1 MAVSF
6 RNLFKVKEIRNR
18 ILITLGLLM
27 IYRLGFYIPIP
38 GVDYNEAFKGAAD
51 DTGFLRMLGIMNV
64 LTGARLQQATLFSLG
79 VMPYI
84 SASIIFSL
92 LTKIVPALEK
102 LAKEGAS
109 GQKKINQYTR
119 LATVPICFLQSF
131 FVIFGVLSVKDQG
144 HLLHPGV
151 NNVFWLYAIVVM
163 VTLTAGT
170 LFVMWLGEQIT
181 EHGIGNGTSLI
192 IMAGIIA
199 QLFPALT
206 GMWRQNESAG
216 TSNEAYQT
224 FLLFIF
230 AWGVAVVA
238 VVFMTK
244 AQRRIPIQQAKQ
256 TRGRK
261 VYGGQRHF
269 LPLKVNHSGV
279 MPIIFASALLVI
291 PSILGQALTNV
302 FPSFGYWLSDAFT
315 RGTGF
320 WYIAAYSVLIFFF
333 SFFWTSLMFQPN
345 EMAENLKEYGSFIP
359 GIRPGKKTAE
369 FLEQTML
376 RITLAGAGFLTIVA
390 VFPSIVGSNL
400 FLQNWILLYFM
411 SGTSI
416 LIVVGV
422 ALDLVEKLN
431 AMLIMRNYEGFMKDG
446 GPGVAGGWGRQVS
459 VK

>member
-1 MAVSF
+1 MSISF
-6 RNLFKVKEIRNR
+6 GNLFKVKAIRNR
-18 ILITLGLLM
+18 ILITLGLLLV
-27 IYRLGFYIPIP
+27 YRLGFFIPIP
-38 GVDYNEAFKGAAD
+38 GVDYDVAFKGAND
-51 DTGFLRMLGIMNV
+51 QDGFNRMLGIMNV
-64 LTGARLQQATLFSLG
+64 LTGAKLQQATIFSLG

-119 LATVPICFLQSF
+119 LATIPICFLQSF
-131 FVIFGVLSVKDQG
+131 FVIFGVLGVRGEG
-144 HLLHPGV
+144 HLLHEGV
-151 NNVFWLYAIVVM
+151 RDWFLLYCIAVVIS
-163 VTLTAGT
+163 LTAGT

-181 EHGIGNGTSLI
+181 ENGIGNGISLI
-192 IMAGIIA
+192 IMSGIVA
-199 QLFPALT
+199 QLFPAVT
-206 GMWRQNESAG
+206 NIFRQSESAG
-216 TSNEAYQT
+216 STNEAYQT
-224 FLLFIF
+224 FLLFVF
-230 AWGVAVVA
+230 AWAVAVVA

-256 TRGRK
+256 TRGRR

-269 LPLKVNHSGV
+269 LPLKVNHAGV

-291 PSILGQALTNV
+291 PSILGQGLATV
-302 FPSFGYWLSDAFT
+302 FPAFGNWMSEAFS
-315 RGTGF
+315 RGSGF
-320 WYIAAYSVLIFFF
+320 WYIAVYTVMIFFF

-376 RITLAGAGFLTIVA
+376 RITLAGAAFLAIVA

-422 ALDLVEKLN
+422 ALDLVEKIN
-431 AMLIMRNYEGFMKDG
+431 AMLIMRNYEGIMKDSSTG
-446 GPGVAGGWGRQVS
+446 TSGGWGRQS
-459 VK
+459 K